1 MLKNERNEDKKIMNE
16 NKIIALSKAQS
27 HIGIHTANGITYD
40 TVDLVKANAH
50 NMVRTCNK
58 KEIGNKNGVKTYI
71 RVNPNKDRNGYIIP
85 SYSEFQEVMQKLY
98 DDIGITNFNWNRV
111 DLSFNT
117 MENSFYADYTKLN
130 RLLIACF
137 AKSTNDYN
145 TYDTRNFWTGREKSL
160 ATKNDYRDIEFYDK
174 NDEAQGHSPY
184 YSRLELRS
192 KKMRKDIKTEFMSL
206 WFERLDNAVKE
217 FEAIQDKFNF
227 HMSELYLED
236 MKKPKRERE
245 FLSLNSFLM
254 TRKGYI
260 FTSTQMKKLLMLIG
274 LDENAARNKAYNF
287 KKNHKIEYF
296 KKEDLEAIVAD
307 IKSKIIEYFSK

>member
-1 MLKNERNEDKKIMNE
+1 MNE

-40 TVDLVKANAH
+40 TVDLLKANAH
-50 NMVRTCNK
+50 NLVRTCNK
-58 KEIGNKNGVKTYI
+58 KEIDNKNGVKTYI

-160 ATKNDYRDIEFYDK
+160 ATKSDYRDIEFYDK
-174 NDEAQGHSPY
+174 HDEAQGHSPY

-192 KKMRKDIKTEFMSL
+192 KKMRNDIKTEFIKL
-206 WFERLDNAVKE
+206 WFERLDNAIKE

-254 TRKGYI
+254 TRTGYI

-274 LDENAARNKAYNF
+274 LDEKAARNKAYNF

>member
-1 MLKNERNEDKKIMNE
+1 MNK
-16 NKIIALSKAQS
+16 NKIEALSKAQS

-40 TVDLVKANAH
+40 TVDFVKANAH
-50 NMVRTCNK
+50 NLIRTCNK
-58 KEIGNKNGVKTYI
+58 KEIDNKNGVKTYI

-236 MKKPKRERE
+236 LKKPKRERE

-254 TRKGYI
+254 TRTGYI
-260 FTSTQMKKLLMLIG
+260 FTSKQMKKLLMLIG

>member
-1 MLKNERNEDKKIMNE
+1 M
-16 NKIIALSKAQS
+16 NKIEALSKAQS

-40 TVDLVKANAH
+40 TVDFVKANAH
-50 NMVRTCNK
+50 NLIRTCNK
-58 KEIGNKNGVKTYI
+58 KEIDNKNGVKTYI

-160 ATKNDYRDIEFYDK
+160 ATKNDYREVEFYDK
-174 NDEAQGHSPY
+174 QDEANGKSPY
-184 YSRLELRS
+184 FSRLELRS
-192 KKMRKDIKTEFMSL
+192 KKMRKDIKTEFLKL

-217 FEAIQDKFNF
+217 FEAIQDKFNY

-236 MKKPKRERE
+236 MKKPKCERE

-254 TRKGYI
+254 ARKDYI
-260 FTSTQMKKLLMLIG
+260 SQVPK
-274 LDENAARNKAYNF
+274 
-287 KKNHKIEYF
+287 
-296 KKEDLEAIVAD
+296 
-307 IKSKIIEYFSK
+307 

>member
-1 MLKNERNEDKKIMNE
+1 MNFKKLN
-16 NKIIALSKAQS
+16 AYSKLQT
-27 HIGIHTANGITYD
+27 HVGIHTGNGITD
-40 TVDLVKANAH
+40 DNVDIAKANEH
-50 NMVRTCNK
+50 YLIKVCSNRKIRNQDY
-58 KEIGNKNGVKTYI
+58 EKTYI
-71 RVNPNKDRNGYIIP
+71 RVNPNNGRNGYIIT

-98 DDIGITNFNWNRV
+98 EDIGITDFDWKRV

-117 MENSFYADYTKLN
+117 MENNFYSNYTKLN

-160 ATKNDYRDIEFYDK
+160 ATKNDYREVEFYDK
-174 NDEAQGHSPY
+174 QDEANGKSPY
-184 YSRLELRS
+184 FSRLELRS
-192 KKMRKDIKTEFMSL
+192 KKMRNDIKTEFINL

-217 FEAIQDKFNF
+217 FEAIQDKFNH

-236 MKKPKRERE
+236 KNKPKRERE

-254 TRKGYI
+254 TRKDYI
-260 FTSTQMKKLLMLIG
+260 FTSQQMKKLLMLIG
-274 LDENAARNKAYNF
+274 LDEKAARNKAYNF
-287 KKNHKIEYF
+287 KKDHKIEYF